1 MLISMCPI
9 CLADAGIQVLRAN
22 DNSEIIV
29 YSCKKH
35 GMYSLTH
42 ELNLQL
48 LNLHQVNARDAAQK
62 LADFEKKVLR
72 HTHGEGGAQSYA
84 PLFRSFDE

>member
-1 MLISMCPI
+1 MLSSMCPI
-9 CLADAGIQVLRAN
+9 CLADAGVQVLRAN

-29 YSCKKH
+29 YSCQKH
-35 GMYSLTH
+35 GVFSLTH
-42 ELNLQL
+42 ELNSQL
-48 LNLHQVNARDAAQK
+48 LQFHARDAVQK

-72 HTHGEGGAQSYA
+72 HTQGVSGSQSYA

>member
-9 CLADAGIQVLRAN
+9 CLADAGVQVLRAN

-48 LNLHQVNARDAAQK
+48 LNLHARDAA
-62 LADFEKKVLR
+62 LNLEEFEKKVLR